1 MYNSPNV
8 LYKRK
13 PGHPAGDL
21 ERQEKLYDS
30 ILKQVK
36 RVHRI
41 KSFNEKQTLEAVSKI
56 IFDELISR

>member
-1 MYNSPNV
+1 